1 FKKGNL
7 TYYAADEQYILTGPG
22 SLRNF
27 VTFYPSAEALDKVVT
42 AVSARLAGMSA
53 DERQAWQEGLSKL
66 TVPDSTRDML
76 ARVTHYAQK

>member
-1 FKKGNL
+1 M
-7 TYYAADEQYILTGPG
+7 
-22 SLRNF
+22 
-27 VTFYPSAEALDKVVT
+27 T